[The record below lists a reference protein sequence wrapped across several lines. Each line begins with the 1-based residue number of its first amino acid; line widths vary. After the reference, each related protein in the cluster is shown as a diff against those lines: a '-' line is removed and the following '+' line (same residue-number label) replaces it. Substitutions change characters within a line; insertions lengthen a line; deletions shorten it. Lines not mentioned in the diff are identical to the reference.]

1 MNTFL
6 TKDKQN
12 KLAIHEEDFS
22 NISLG
27 SIGIDACL
35 GTESEQ
41 EFGWLSYYTGA
52 FHISKGLEQY
62 VLGTAYRN
70 LSQSNHP
77 AGFQQVRIRGKIQD
91 TYGIPLLHPLLRL
104 GVI

>member
-6 TKDKQN
+6 TKNKQN
-12 KLAIHEEDFS
+12 KIAIHEEDFS
-22 NISLG
+22 NISIG

-35 GTESEQ
+35 GTEGEQ
-41 EFGWLSYYTGA
+41 EFGWLSYHTGA

-70 LSQSNHP
+70 LSQGDYTF
-77 AGFQQVRIRGKIQD
+77 GFQQMRVGGKIQE
-91 TYGIPLLHPLLRL
+91 L
-104 GVI
+104 

>member
-27 SIGIDACL
+27 SIGIDACF
-35 GTESEQ
+35 GTKGKQ
-41 EFGWLSYYTGA
+41 ELEWLSYHTGA

-70 LSQSNHP
+70 LSQGDYTF
-77 AGFQQVRIRGKIQD
+77 GFQQMRVGGKIQE
-91 TYGIPLLHPLLRL
+91 L
-104 GVI
+104 

>member
-6 TKDKQN
+6 TKTKQN

-27 SIGIDACL
+27 SIGIDACF
-35 GTESEQ
+35 GTKGEQ
-41 EFGWLSYYTGA
+41 ELGWLSYHTGS

-70 LSQSNHP
+70 LSQGDYTF
-77 AGFQQVRIRGKIQD
+77 GFQQMRVGGKIQE
-91 TYGIPLLHPLLRL
+91 L
-104 GVI
+104 